1 MTNTLAIH
9 GGKPLRTRPFPEWPI
24 FGEVEEQYLLRALRS
39 GKWGRLAGNEVAQFE
54 KSFAEYHQ
62 AKHAVAVV
70 NGTVGLRLA
79 LIAAG
84 IGEGDE
90 VIVPPYTFLATA
102 SAVVE
107 ANATPVFA
115 DLELDTF
122 NIDPASVESLVTPR
136 TKAVIPVHL
145 GGQAVNLDALLAIA
159 KRHNLVLIEDAAHA
173 HGAEYKGRRVGAIG
187 QMGMFSFQSSK
198 NLCSGEG
205 GIVLTNHDDLAER
218 LRSIHNC
225 GRRVGRAWY
234 EHFTIGGNYRLS
246 EFQGAVLNAQWTRFD
261 EQTTTR
267 DANGKYLAERIA
279 RIPGLYPQRRGPE
292 HTPAQLPPVFFPSGG
307 RRVRH
312 VARGADRGPECRR
325 DPVAGRLRHPAL
337 PARAVREP
345 GLRSLPRFQAGA
357 SGAGLSPDEL
367 SQLRDDLLSARRMA
381 GTTPAVGHA
390 CGYGRHRRRIGENL
404 RQPRRAGDGQVAFT
418 SSSPGPP
425 AVRRA
430 DGASRR
436 RGRTISAAAAAS
448 GRWPPA

>member
-1 MTNTLAIH
+1 MTNKLAIY
-9 GGKPLRTRPFPEWPI
+9 GGKPLRTKPFPEWPV
-24 FGEVEEQYLLRALRS
+24 FGNVEEQYLLRALRS
-39 GKWGRLAGNEVAQFE
+39 GKWGRLAGDEVAQFE
-54 KSFAEYHQ
+54 KSFADYHQ
-62 AKHAVAVV
+62 AKHGVAVV

-79 LIAAG
+79 LVAAG

-90 VIVPPYTFLATA
+90 VIVTPYTFLATA

-115 DLELDTF
+115 DLDLETF

-136 TKAVIPVHL
+136 TKAIIPVHL
-145 GGQAVNLDALLAIA
+145 GGQAVDLDALLAIA
-159 KRHNLVLIEDAAHA
+159 NRHNLALIEDAAHA

-205 GIVLTNHDDLAER
+205 GIVLTNDDNLAER

-267 DANGKYLAERIA
+267 NANGQYLAQRIA

-292 HTPAQLPPVFFPSGG
+292 HTRNSYHLFCFRMVAEEFGMPRESLIAALNAEGIPSLAGYVIPLY
-307 RRVRH
+307 RQELF
-312 VARGADRGPECRR
+312 ANLAFGPYQGFKRS
-325 DPVAGRLRHPAL
+325 HP
-337 PARAVREP
+337 
-345 GLRSLPRFQAGA
+345 
-357 SGAGLSPDEL
+357 
-367 SQLRDDLLSARRMA
+367 DLNYSETSCPNCETICYQQGVWFEQRMLL
-381 GTTPAVGHA
+381 GT
-390 CGYGRHRRRIGENL
+390 
-404 RQPRRAGDGQVAFT
+404 
-418 SSSPGPP
+418 
-425 AVRRA
+425 RA
-430 DGASRR
+430 DMDDIAAALEKIYASRDV
-436 RGRTISAAAAAS
+436 
-448 GRWPPA
+448 PVMVK